1 MPEDLRCK
9 RSDGKQWRCGAPSVP
24 GKTVCEKHYVQAK
37 RRSAS
42 SALRATLRS
51 SASAAGGVPATPFRS
66 AAATARL
73 HDGARPGPP
82 PMAVARPVYNRVAGE
97 RVYVAEPVPAPAW
110 RGPAYDGLPLGN
122 AAGARSAAV
131 SLAAASCYVP
141 PCAQLG
147 SRCCWARVDW
157 APVITGAGRERPG
170 VVDGRRPGRDDELPP
185 VSQDWGRPLVLQL
198 RQERLLCRLH
208 LEMVCGAIVCQ

>member
-1 MPEDLRCK
+1 
-9 RSDGKQWRCGAPSVP
+9 
-24 GKTVCEKHYVQAK
+24 
-37 RRSAS
+37 
-42 SALRATLRS
+42 
-51 SASAAGGVPATPFRS
+51 
-66 AAATARL
+66 
-73 HDGARPGPP
+73 
-82 PMAVARPVYNRVAGE
+82 MAVARPVYARVAGE

-110 RGPAYDGLPLGN
+110 RGPAYDGLLLGN

-157 APVITGAGRERPG
+157 APVIAGAGRERPG
-170 VVDGRRPGRDDELPP
+170 GDDELPP
-185 VSQDWGRPLVLQL
+185 VPQGWGRPLVLQL

-208 LEMVCGAIVCQ
+208 LEMVCRAMVCQ

>member
-170 VVDGRRPGRDDELPP
+170 GDDELPP
-185 VSQDWGRPLVLQL
+185 VPQGWGRPLVLQL
-198 RQERLLCRLH
+198 
-208 LEMVCGAIVCQ
+208 

>member
-1 MPEDLRCK
+1 MAAVPEDLRCK

-66 AAATARL
+66 AAAMARL

-82 PMAVARPVYNRVAGE
+82 PMAVARPVYARVAGE
-97 RVYVAEPVPAPAW
+97 TVYVAEPVPAPAS
-110 RGPAYDGLPLGN
+110 RAPAYDGLPLGN
-122 AAGARSAAV
+122 AAGARTAAV

-141 PCAQLG
+141 PRAQLG
-147 SRCCWARVDW
+147 SLCCWARVDW
-157 APVITGAGRERPG
+157 APVIAGAGRERPG
-170 VVDGRRPGRDDELPP
+170 GDDELPP
-185 VSQDWGRPLVLQL
+185 VPQGWGRPLVLQL
-198 RQERLLCRLH
+198 
-208 LEMVCGAIVCQ
+208 